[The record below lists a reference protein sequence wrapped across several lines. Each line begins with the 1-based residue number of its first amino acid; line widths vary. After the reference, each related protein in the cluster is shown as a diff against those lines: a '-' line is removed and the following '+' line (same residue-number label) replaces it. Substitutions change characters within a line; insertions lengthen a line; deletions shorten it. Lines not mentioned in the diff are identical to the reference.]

1 MAYTKKQQ
9 SRHNITSVYFNESSY
24 ITVICIN
31 LNNLLINYLKEITK
45 IDRLQIIFQFSYK
58 E

>member
-1 MAYTKKQQ
+1 MTYTKKQQ
-9 SRHNITSVYFNESSY
+9 SRITSVYFNESSY

-31 LNNLLINYLKEITK
+31 LNNLLINYFKEITK

-58 E
+58 A